1 MTKRHERGEDGF
13 MLVGLIVAIF
23 IILLV
28 LAIAAPTVAKA
39 LRRDKEVEA
48 IHRGNQ
54 YVRAV
59 QLYYRKTGHY
69 PGSIDQLEKTNN
81 IRFLRQRYVDPM
93 TGKPDWRLI
102 HLGEAKTTVKGF
114 FGKPLSGLPGA
125 GGIGGSSTPGQSV
138 GAGGSGTPSTAPT
151 SSFGSSSFGSA
162 GGANSTPPASGSSF
176 GSQPAGASADP
187 SSPAGATGTA
197 TVGSATPGTT
207 GIGSQSASTFSGG
220 GAPIVGVSSMAGG
233 NSITVLNEQTT
244 YATWEFLYDPRI
256 EQMKAKASLL
266 GGGSTGTPASSFGS
280 GSGFGTPGAGVN
292 GTTAPGSSS
301 GSPNTS
307 TPPTT
312 APSSTPPQ

>member
-1 MTKRHERGEDGF
+1 

-28 LAIAAPTVAKA
+28 VAVAAPRVAKS
-39 LRRDKEVEA
+39 LPRDKEVEA

-102 HLGEAKTTVKGF
+102 HVGEAKTTVKGF
-114 FGKPLSGLPGA
+114 FGKPLAGLPGA
-125 GGIGGSSTPGQSV
+125 GGIGGSTTPGQSV
-138 GAGGSGTPSTAPT
+138 GSGGASSASPT
-151 SSFGSSSFGSA
+151 SSFGSSSSFGGA
-162 GGANSTPPASGSSF
+162 GGSNPASPTGGSSF
-176 GSQPAGASADP
+176 GGSSAFGSRTGGTPADPSNPAGATGS
-187 SSPAGATGTA
+187 ATGTA
-197 TVGSATPGTT
+197 TVGSGTPGST
-207 GIGSQSASTFSGG
+207 GIGSQSASTFTGG
-220 GAPIVGVSSMAGG
+220 GAPIVGISSMATGS
-233 NSITVLNEQTT
+233 SITVLNEQTT

-256 EQMKAKASLL
+256 EQLKAKTSLL
-266 GGGSTGTPASSFGS
+266 GGAAAGTPASSFGS

-292 GTTAPGSSS
+292 GTAAPG
-301 GSPNTS
+301 
-307 TPPTT
+307 TT
-312 APSSTPPQ
+312 APTAPSTQPGTTPPQ